1 MVEGK
6 GFYLSTSRNSA
17 DFAGMI
23 VPEAAQDGPRAV
35 SRQSASTGSDCS
47 KSSSDRRTGPAL
59 MPWTASQQ
67 SLCRLSPH
75 ASAPFLKLLLR
86 GFGRHRRTARQDPHV
101 VEPEPVE
108 GPFANLYHSQP
119 WSQYPSIR

>member
-1 MVEGK
+1 
-6 GFYLSTSRNSA
+6 
-17 DFAGMI
+17 
-23 VPEAAQDGPRAV
+23 
-35 SRQSASTGSDCS
+35 
-47 KSSSDRRTGPAL
+47 

-67 SLCRLSPH
+67 SLGRLSPH

-108 GPFANLYHSQP
+108 GRLRQP
-119 WSQYPSIR
+119 VSLSALGSVPHLSDELDTMY